1 MWGLEGSPTRAKS
14 IMSKVKAS
22 ETKQSIQEARM
33 RAPWCRVGLEE
44 ITQGCDMA
52 RGLREVIPRQGD
64 EQQFR
69 IKPIMDL
76 AKLDTPSN

>member
-1 MWGLEGSPTRAKS
+1 MAKS

-22 ETKQSIQEARM
+22 ETEQSTQEARM
-33 RAPWCRVGLEE
+33 MAYGTVLAWKILLM
-44 ITQGCDMA
+44 GCDVV
-52 RGLREVIPRQGD
+52 RGLREVIPRQGN